1 MKKIILTLLLSMF
14 FLIKTQG
21 QNLVFIGEQSF
32 PCTETFI
39 LKSNSISE
47 RIDDLNIVFA
57 KDEMENLIVVS
68 SKLVRTVRI
77 SGKLII
83 YLKDGNVITCIDKE
97 IKDNVDD
104 VATTAYYLTTQEI
117 MKMKKSTIHSIRYQV
132 KCEECYSNPLYEGN
146 YSASNKENSSTDFTK
161 VIQDFFKD

>member
-1 MKKIILTLLLSMF
+1 MYKIILTLFLSIF

-32 PCTETFI
+32 PCTENFI
-39 LKSNSISE
+39 LKSNSASE
-47 RIDDLNIVFA
+47 RIDDLNIVLA
-57 KDEMENLIVVS
+57 KDEMKNLIVVS
-68 SKLVRTVRI
+68 TKLVRTVRI

-83 YLKDGNVITCIDKE
+83 YLKDGNVITCIDKG

-104 VATTAYYLTTQEI
+104 VAITAYYLTSQEI
-117 MKMKKSTIHSIRYQV
+117 SKMKKSNIHSIRYEI

-146 YSASNKENSSTDFTK
+146 YSASNKERSSIDFTT
-161 VIQDFFKD
+161 VTQEFFKD